1 MMSLYAPTNHSGLL
15 RITVATMFSFIAAA
29 LSSASF
35 FCYSAIASAS
45 VVLILPVSPL
55 SSPIN
60 VVPLLPPLLLY

>member
-1 MMSLYAPTNHSGLL
+1 
-15 RITVATMFSFIAAA
+15 MFSFIAAA

-60 VVPLLPPLLLY
+60 IVPLPLLPPLLPY